1 MLVGVFGG
9 SLYKY
14 PDSVDTDL
22 NSRLPNI
29 LTLEEH
35 DKQFFTK
42 DFYKNLISSSKEIG
56 FKLHKVL
63 VDYL

>member
-1 MLVGVFGG
+1 MLLVGVFGG
-9 SLYKY
+9 CLYKY

-35 DKQFFTK
+35 DKQLFTK
-42 DFYKNLISSSKEIG
+42 DFIKILFQVVK
-56 FKLHKVL
+56 KLVL
-63 VDYL
+63 SFIKF